1 VDNVPREDA
10 PQAGKA
16 TSWQRPPTAT
26 SPAPVTPARKPEP
39 EPPHLAAYFADQ
51 PDDSPP
57 GLSGVHNVS
66 VTLIVADLRR
76 SLTFYRDLLGLTEI
90 DTGVGSAVLASGNA
104 RILLRQVTDTRPVDR
119 RVVHLNLEVDDVH
132 EAYDRLRREGVEFMH
147 PPRVVNQGEQLEQ
160 WAATLR
166 DPDGHAIAL
175 TRWEIRP

>member
-1 VDNVPREDA
+1 METGTETAAATPTEAAPGDTANTDA
-10 PQAGKA
+10 KVRA
-16 TSWQRPPTAT
+16 
-26 SPAPVTPARKPEP
+26 
-39 EPPHLAAYFADQ
+39 EPPPYLPSAPYLSDGPEEVTQ
-51 PDDSPP
+51 
-57 GLSGVHNVS
+57 GLRSVHNVS
-66 VTLIVADLRR
+66 VTLIVASLRR

-104 RILLRQVTDTRPVDR
+104 RILLREVTDARPVDR

-132 EAYDRLRREGVEFMH
+132 EAYERLRREGVEFNH